1 MIMSVDYC
9 ERSIADMENESE
21 DEELFPINQEL
32 SQAEL
37 AFINS
42 GSKVNEDLYY
52 QQQHRTDTQSSA

>member
-42 GSKVNEDLYY
+42 GSKVNK
-52 QQQHRTDTQSSA
+52 SSDH